1 MIMETTTIKQQ
12 AAFRLN
18 KDLLTQLRI
27 RAKKENRSLSNY
39 VECILFDVVYREP
52 NEETLA
58 AMREAQEGKSAGAL
72 DMTDYDSFLK
82 SLNEIE

>member
-58 AMREAQEGKSAGAL
+58 AMREVESGVEL
-72 DMTDYDSFLK
+72 ETVDMTNLETFLK
-82 SLNEIE
+82 SLE